1 MITYPF
7 IFCFSIPF
15 ITISCYCY
23 YELAKESVLEIEDY
37 RVQTMLELDLFSR
50 KVDSVMFILTAA
62 LPLISH

>member
-7 IFCFSIPF
+7 IFCFSIQF